1 MERESIS
8 VSPTEQKIACDAN
21 HGGGTGA
28 DSDHFVRSHMMLG
41 FIVPVMIF
49 SLCSVRR

>member
-8 VSPTEQKIACDAN
+8 VSPTEQKIACHAN
-21 HGGGTGA
+21 HGGGTDA

-41 FIVPVMIF
+41 FIVPIMIF
-49 SLCSVRR
+49 SLCAAGR